1 MASITRGDFMVM
13 LLKAYDISPEAAGA
27 ANFLDAGKTYYT
39 GYIAAA
45 RKLGITTGVGGNKY
59 APNQTI
65 TNQEIAV
72 LTYRTIAILGKPLAS
87 GSMEL
92 TRFTDSGKIAPWAIT
107 AYRALVKAGAAGLN
121 VTLLRPTVNAK
132 RADMAVLLYNLLK

>member
-1 MASITRGDFMVM
+1 MVM
-13 LLKAYDISPEAAGA
+13 LLKAYGIPPEAASA

-45 RKLGITTGVGGNKY
+45 RNLGITSGVGGNKY

-65 TNQEIAV
+65 TRQEVAV
-72 LTYRTIAILGKPLAS
+72 LAYRTIAILGKPLAS

-92 TRFTDSGKIAPWAIT
+92 TRFSDSGRIAPWAIT
-107 AYRALVKAGAAGLN
+107 AYRALVKAGAIGLN
-121 VTLLRPTVNAK
+121 VTLLNPSVNET